1 MLFPLAQV
9 FFFGTTDYRRQA
21 DVAVVFGAQV
31 HDDGS
36 PSTALV
42 DRVTT
47 ACDLYHEGTV
57 PVLIMSG
64 AVGESGYDEA
74 EVMRGWRWS
83 KACRRRTSSWTLTV

>member
-1 MLFPLAQV
+1 MGTLAACVVLFPLAQV

-36 PSTALV
+36 PSTALG

-47 ACDLYHEGTV
+47 ACDLYQRA
-57 PVLIMSG
+57 P
-64 AVGESGYDEA
+64 
-74 EVMRGWRWS
+74 
-83 KACRRRTSSWTLTV
+83 CPC